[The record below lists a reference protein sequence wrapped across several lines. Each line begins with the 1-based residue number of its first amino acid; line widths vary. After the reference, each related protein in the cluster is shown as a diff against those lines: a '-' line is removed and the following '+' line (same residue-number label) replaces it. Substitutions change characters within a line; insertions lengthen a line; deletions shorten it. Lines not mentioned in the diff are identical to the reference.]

1 MLSIKKWME
10 LTNFRITEGSDFGWQ
25 CFGSAYTL
33 DAWDGDNEN
42 GWSMCIVFSPRTQ
55 AVYQVEAH
63 DYKRSNAY
71 RYTNPDFREAYDAE
85 TKARNAMHYD
95 EIEDYKIT
103 DLEVQDD
110 WESKAFSIVNYAD
123 YDAGILVPLD
133 FTDEELLPIFKLAHE
148 ANLSFNDYVCL
159 ALRTM
164 VDRMKETGELPKGFG
179 KKCGNGCKDCEC

>member
-1 MLSIKKWME
+1 MISIKQWME
-10 LTNFRITEGSDFGWQ
+10 LANFRITEGSDFGWQ

-71 RYTNPDFREAYDAE
+71 RYTNPDFRKAYEAE
-85 TKARNAMHYD
+85 EKARGAVD
-95 EIEDYKIT
+95 FGDYRIT
-103 DLEVQDD
+103 ELEVQDD

-123 YDAGILVPLD
+123 YDEGILVPLD
-133 FTDEELLPIFKLAHE
+133 LTDEELLPIFKLAHE
-148 ANLSFNDYVCL
+148 AGMSFNDYVNL
-159 ALRTM
+159 ALRKL
-164 VDRMKETGELPKGFG
+164 VDERKATSFQGAIHEDGDEPPFKG
-179 KKCGNGCKDCEC
+179 CEC

>member
-1 MLSIKKWME
+1 MISIKQWME
-10 LTNFRITEGSDFGWQ
+10 LANFRITEGSDYCWS
-25 CFGSAYTL
+25 CFGPNAYSL

-42 GWSMCIVFSPRTQ
+42 GWSLCIVFDNKTQ

-63 DYKRSNAY
+63 DYKRENAY

-95 EIEDYKIT
+95 EFEDYKIT

-110 WESKAFSIVNYAD
+110 WESKAFSICNYAD
-123 YDAGILVPLD
+123 YDEGILVPLD

-148 ANLSFNDYVCL
+148 ANMSFNDYVCM
-159 ALRTM
+159 ALRRLIDERKLTEC
-164 VDRMKETGELPKGFG
+164 DKTCE
-179 KKCGNGCKDCEC
+179 GCKC